1 MKIPDAVQSV
11 AKKHNLEN
19 MVYVGTI
26 GNIQVFEN
34 DFGLDDQGNPIV
46 AGLPWVITLEGGK
59 AKMLDGVEALHI
71 LGRLEE

>member
-34 DFGLDDQGNPIV
+34 DFGLDDQGNPMV
-46 AGLPWVITLEGGK
+46 TGLPMVITLENDH
-59 AKMLDGVEALHI
+59 AKFVGDIDALRI

>member
-1 MKIPDAVQSV
+1 MKIPESVKSV

-26 GNIQVFEN
+26 DNIQVFEN
-34 DFGLDDQGNPIV
+34 DFGLDDKGNPMV
-46 AGLPWVITLEGGK
+46 TGLPLVITLENDHAKFVGGI
-59 AKMLDGVEALHI
+59 DALRI

>member
-34 DFGLDDQGNPIV
+34 DFGLDDQGNPMV
-46 AGLPWVITLEGGK
+46 TGLPMVITLENDHATFVG
-59 AKMLDGVEALHI
+59 DIDALRI

>member
-19 MVYVGTI
+19 MVYVGEI

-34 DFGLDDQGNPIV
+34 DFGLDDQGNPMV
-46 AGLPWVITLEGGK
+46 TGLPMLITLENDH
-59 AKMLDGVEALHI
+59 AKFVGDIDALCI

>member
-19 MVYVGTI
+19 MVYVGEI

-34 DFGLDDQGNPIV
+34 DFGLDDQGNPMV
-46 AGLPWVITLEGGK
+46 TGLPMLITLENDH
-59 AKMLDGVEALHI
+59 AKFVGDIDALRI

>member
-19 MVYVGTI
+19 MVYVGRI

-34 DFGLDDQGNPIV
+34 DFGLDDQGNPMV
-46 AGLPWVITLEGGK
+46 TGLPMVITLENDHATFVG
-59 AKMLDGVEALHI
+59 DIDALRI

>member
-19 MVYVGTI
+19 MVYVGRI

-34 DFGLDDQGNPIV
+34 HFGLDDQGNPIV
-46 AGLPWVITLEGGK
+46 AG
-59 AKMLDGVEALHI
+59 
-71 LGRLEE
+71 